1 MALPFFVLYGKM
13 RPLSYAFAK
22 PFHAIGEP
30 MKLRMLALCLFLVL
44 SPTTARAFEGPLQ
57 VRNQFPLF
65 IGIDPPYFESA
76 IVQDAVSINLTHSS
90 VYVIEEKQPWVVDM
104 DLETTELNLR
114 LKKKT
119 SNSTEVGL
127 DLPFLRT
134 EQGFLDRPV
143 AWIHETLGT
152 GDYGRHNRPMNEFL
166 YDIKYQGMPVIA
178 PENGKAGLGDVR
190 LTVKQI
196 IRKGSPI
203 VSLLAGLELPTGDA
217 NLGFGNGSVDASF
230 AVLVDFD
237 MGKAYHGYVNV
248 GGVFPGDLK
257 GHQTIPL
264 RDYAYGGFGVEA
276 AWWEH
281 FHVIVQTL
289 AQGSPFPKTY
299 IRQVD
304 WPGVLLVMGGRY
316 SFEKSSIEFSLT
328 EDPSTAGTP
337 DFILNISYAMKY

>member
-1 MALPFFVLYGKM
+1 
-13 RPLSYAFAK
+13 
-22 PFHAIGEP
+22 
-30 MKLRMLALCLFLVL
+30 MKLRKLLVCMFLVL
-44 SPTTARAFEGPLQ
+44 APAAADAFEGPLQ

-76 IVQDAVSINLTHSS
+76 VVQDAVSVNLTHSS
-90 VYVIEEKQPWVVDM
+90 VYVVREKEPWVVDM
-104 DLETTELNLR
+104 DLEMTELNLR
-114 LKKKT
+114 LKKKMT
-119 SNSTEVGL
+119 SSTEVGL

-143 AWIHETLGT
+143 SWVHDTLGT

-166 YDIKYQGMPVIA
+166 YDIRYQGMPVIA

-190 LTVKQI
+190 LTVKQVVREGTPI
-196 IRKGSPI
+196 I
-203 VSLLAGLELPTGDA
+203 SLLAGLELPTGDA
-217 NLGFGNGSVDASF
+217 KLGFGNGSIDASF

-237 MGKAYHGYVNV
+237 MGKTYHGYVNA

-257 GHQTIPL
+257 GYQTIPL

-289 AQGSPFPKTY
+289 VQGSPFPRTD

-316 SFEKSSIEFSLT
+316 SFEKSSVEFSLT
-328 EDPSTAGTP
+328 EDPDTAGAP
-337 DFILNISYAMKY
+337 DFILNLSYAVKF